1 MPNQKPLTVYKVIE
15 KSTGKTSD
23 IIKAPS
29 LNVGAK
35 LWQTKMIDK
44 GVSLYEIAQHKLKPV
59 RA

>member
-15 KSTGKTSD
+15 KSTGYTSD

-35 LWQTKMIDK
+35 LWRNKMIGK
-44 GVSLYEIAQHKLKPV
+44 GVSLYEIAHHQLKPV